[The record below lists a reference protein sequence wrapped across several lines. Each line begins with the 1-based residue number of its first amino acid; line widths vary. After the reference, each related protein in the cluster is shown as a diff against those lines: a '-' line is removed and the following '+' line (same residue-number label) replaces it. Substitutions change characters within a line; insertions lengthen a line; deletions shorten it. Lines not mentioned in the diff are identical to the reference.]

1 MKTSGLL
8 KYGVCALIAALTVAY
23 AVPASA
29 HCEIPCG
36 IYDDATR
43 IKLLNEHITTVE
55 KSINQIVELSA
66 AEEKNVNQC
75 VRWVLNKEEHC
86 NKIQEIAVQYFLTQR
101 VKPVGADADLAA
113 KRKYVTQLTLLHQIV
128 VHAMKAKQTTD
139 TAHTDKLR
147 ELVHQFEHAYLDKE

>member
-1 MKTSGLL
+1 MKTSSLVKFGLF
-8 KYGVCALIAALTVAY
+8 ALVAALTAGY
-23 AVPASA
+23 TVPASA

-55 KSINQIVELSA
+55 KSINQIAELTA
-66 AEEKNVNQC
+66 AEEVNANQI
-75 VRWVLNKEEHC
+75 VRWVINKEEHC

-101 VKPVGADADLAA
+101 VKPVGPDADTAA
-113 KRKYVTQLTLLHQIV
+113 KRKYVTQITLLHHIV

-139 TAHTDKLR
+139 TAHTDRLR
-147 ELVHQFEHAYLDKE
+147 ELVHQFEHAYLGE